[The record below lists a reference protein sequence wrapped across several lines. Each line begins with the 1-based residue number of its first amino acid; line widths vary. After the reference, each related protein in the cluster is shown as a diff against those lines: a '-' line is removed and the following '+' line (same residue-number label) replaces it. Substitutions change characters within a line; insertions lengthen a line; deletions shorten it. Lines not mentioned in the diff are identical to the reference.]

1 MHTFI
6 IAAFFVFVLFFQAS
20 LLQAQSLA
28 MQSLPAQQDSL
39 ARYVSKTLTV
49 TGKVSKAL
57 TLTLANVSAFKQY
70 TSENI
75 PIISYSGE
83 RKEPIRA
90 CKGVLLRDVL
100 DKAGIV
106 FEEKRDFNR
115 LIVVAT
121 ATDGFRTLW
130 TWHEIYNS
138 EAGNSI
144 FIITE
149 RDGKPLSTKEGDFM
163 LLSAKD
169 LKTGPRHVRWLKSIE
184 VVKI

>member
-6 IAAFFVFVLFFQAS
+6 IVAFFVLVPFFQAS
-20 LLQAQSLA
+20 LLQAQSI
-28 MQSLPAQQDSL
+28 PAQQDSL

-57 TLTLANVSAFKQY
+57 TLTLANFSAFKQY

-83 RKEPIRA
+83 RKEPIRT

-100 DKAGIV
+100 DKAGLV

-115 LIVVAT
+115 LVIVAT

-149 RDGKPLSTKEGDFM
+149 RDGKPLSIKEGDFM

-169 LKTGPRHVRWLKSIE
+169 LKTGPRHVRWLRSIE
-184 VVKI
+184 VLKI

>member
-1 MHTFI
+1 MQTFI
-6 IAAFFVFVLFFQAS
+6 IAAFFVFVSLLQAP
-20 LLQAQSLA
+20 LLQAQSVA
-28 MQSLPAQQDSL
+28 MQSLPPQQDSL
-39 ARYVSKTLTV
+39 ARFVSKTLTV
-49 TGKVSKAL
+49 TGKVSKPL
-57 TLTLANVSAFKQY
+57 TLTLADFSAFKQH

-75 PIISYSGE
+75 PVISYSGE
-83 RKEPIRA
+83 RKEPIRS

-100 DKAGIV
+100 DKAEIV

-115 LIVVAT
+115 LVIVAT

-149 RDGKPLSTKEGDFM
+149 RDGKTLSVKEGDFM

-169 LKTGPRHVRWLKSIE
+169 LKTGPRHVRWLRSIE